1 MAGHRDLVKNVWN
14 SVHQGVERVLELPRL
29 SFCPTLYANN
39 KTGKEAEKRVRLD
52 FERRLRGLPYLENKT
67 RASHPGQRIRLENC
81 NYSI

>member
-39 KTGKEAEKRVRLD
+39 KTGKEAKRLRLD
-52 FERRLRGLPYLENKT
+52 FRRRVGGVALFREQNKGQSPRT
-67 RASHPGQRIRLENC
+67 RNPIRKL
-81 NYSI
+81 